1 MTGPSLP
8 ILARWMALGLLAA
21 AMPALAMPARILAR
35 SGVVGEG
42 VLTANP
48 GAIAPRAEGTWTWPV
63 TGPVIRD
70 FDPPEGPYGSG
81 HRGIDIAAGLG
92 TPVRAASAGVV
103 SFAGKVGGELFVTID
118 HGGGLRSTYSWL
130 SAIAVRTGEV
140 VPRGAT
146 IGASGRGHPEAT
158 APHLHFGVR
167 RDGTYVDPLAFLGPA
182 PVSALVHLAPAL
194 PGA

>member
-1 MTGPSLP
+1 MMGSSLP

-21 AMPALAMPARILAR
+21 TMPGLTASGPVLAR
-35 SGVVGEG
+35 SGVVAEG

-48 GAIAPRAEGTWTWPV
+48 GAIVPRTEGTWTWPV

-70 FDPPEGPYGSG
+70 FDPPEEPYGSG
-81 HRGIDIAAGLG
+81 HRGIDIKASLG

-103 SFAGKVGGELFVTID
+103 SFAGKVGGELYVTID

-146 IGASGRGHPEAT
+146 IGATGRGHPDAT
-158 APHLHFGVR
+158 VPHLHFGVR
-167 RDGTYVDPLAFLGPA
+167 RDGIYVDPLAFLGPA